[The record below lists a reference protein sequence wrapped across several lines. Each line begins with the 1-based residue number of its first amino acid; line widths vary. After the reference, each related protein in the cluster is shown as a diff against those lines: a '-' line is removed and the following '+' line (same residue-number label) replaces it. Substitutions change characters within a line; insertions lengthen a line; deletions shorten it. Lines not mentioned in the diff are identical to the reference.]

1 MAEEIITILKVG
13 TDEAVKNVNDLKNN
27 VKVLKEALGDLDI
40 GTEEYQNTLDELKV
54 NQNALKD
61 AMYATSASMDD
72 LAKAA
77 TGTSESYNSLVHRM
91 ASLKEELRATDVS
104 TEQGKE
110 RFKEL
115 AAQINEV
122 NDTLKDMDALQGNF
136 QRNVGNYPGL
146 MQNFAGAIDNLDKGL
161 QVTQGG
167 LAGIKG
173 GFEALSASPAIGTLG
188 IIISI
193 FSQLASK
200 IKENK
205 SAADALKRGM
215 EALQPIFDLASKMI
229 EKLAGWVAKVIDHV
243 VDLAEKNKDTF
254 KNMISAVVGVG
265 NTILQA
271 LLLPIRTTIAAV
283 KGLGDAFKHLFKG
296 KFKEAAAAAKDTISK
311 IGDQFKSAFDIKGNF
326 DKGKEAGEQ
335 FAAGLLSSKK
345 KVADAAKSVGKEA
358 KKALLDTLNK
368 LSDEID
374 KQIDADIAA
383 LGKAEGDA
391 LKSTKQ
397 IEEMKLQAMDKA
409 TQRLLEM
416 NEIVVEDEKKRAKK
430 QYAIQEAANQK
441 RLQAMEQFA
450 QDALERGD
458 LDAYLEYEQEAADLE
473 VEIETNA
480 LREKKRLREQDAKDA
495 KEKAKQQMEV
505 MQSVASATSGILGS
519 IADMYESDEKNSE
532 KNANKIKGLRIASA
546 TIDTISGAIG
556 AFMQAVQTIPPPLG
570 AIVGGVQAAAVTA
583 AGIAQIAKIKSTKVS
598 GSASNSAPT
607 APAVT
612 SAPVRTMDI
621 QQVRSVTSASEE
633 DRLNQMASDQRV
645 VLVMSDLEVKQ
656 NQSRV
661 QVAEAS
667 F

>member
-1 MAEEIITILKVG
+1 MAEETIQIIRIETG
-13 TDEAVKNVNDLKNN
+13 EAVKSVNDLREN
-27 VKVLKEALGDLDI
+27 VKILKERLGDLEI
-40 GTEEYQNTLDELKV
+40 GTTEYQDTLEELKV
-54 NQNALKD
+54 NQAAVKD
-61 AMYATSASMDD
+61 AMYATTASMDD
-72 LAKAA
+72 LSKSA
-77 TGTSESYNSLVHRM
+77 TGTSNSYNSLVHRM

-122 NDTLKDMDALQGNF
+122 NDNLKDMDALQGNF

-146 MQNFAGAIDNLDKGL
+146 MKTFSGSLDALDKGL
-161 QVTQGG
+161 KATAGGVGG
-167 LAGIKG
+167 LKD
-173 GFEALSASPAIGTLG
+173 GFDALAVNPAFTILG
-188 IIISI
+188 I
-193 FSQLASK
+193 
-200 IKENK
+200 
-205 SAADALKRGM
+205 
-215 EALQPIFDLASKMI
+215 
-229 EKLAGWVAKVIDHV
+229 V
-243 VDLAEKNKDTF
+243 VDLFGSLADTLKEDETSMAAVNKAGVSLEPVFKFLKGILEKVVNIVADLITKVSSFVQSNGLIPKIIDG
-254 KNMISAVVGVG
+254 VVGVG
-265 NTILQA
+265 NAIFKFVVAPFKGVVEAIKVFKEQGV
-271 LLLPIRTTIAAV
+271 R
-283 KGLGDAFKHLFKG
+283 GLGDAAKAFANEMKTGISFKSNYQAGESIVDAITAGIKDKKKDVSDAG
-296 KFKEAAAAAKDTISK
+296 KDVIKPLKDGIDMELDKMIQDLDKEMDNMIQELDKKQEDANKIANSIAQGRLANLDKAAKHQLELNDILVEDDREK
-311 IGDQFKSAFDIKGNF
+311 AEKAYQIQLSAN
-326 DKGKEAGEQ
+326 ERR
-335 FAAGLLSSKK
+335 L
-345 KVADAAKSVGKEA
+345 
-358 KKALLDTLNK
+358 
-368 LSDEID
+368 
-374 KQIDADIAA
+374 AA
-383 LGKAEGDA
+383 L
-391 LKSTKQ
+391 
-397 IEEMKLQAMDKA
+397 
-409 TQRLLEM
+409 
-416 NEIVVEDEKKRAKK
+416 
-430 QYAIQEAANQK
+430 
-441 RLQAMEQFA
+441 EQFA

-458 LDAYLEYEQEAADLE
+458 LDAYLEYQQEAADLE

-556 AFMQAVQTIPPPLG
+556 AFMQAVQTIPPPMG
-570 AIVGGVQAAAVTA
+570 AIIGGIQAAAVTA

>member
-1 MAEEIITILKVG
+1 MAEETIQIIRIETG
-13 TDEAVKNVNDLKNN
+13 EAVKSVNDLREN
-27 VKVLKEALGDLDI
+27 VKILKERLGDLEI
-40 GTEEYQNTLDELKV
+40 GTTEYQDTLDELKV
-54 NQNALKD
+54 NQAAVKD
-61 AMYATSASMDD
+61 AMYATTASMDD
-72 LAKAA
+72 LTKSA
-77 TGTSESYNSLVHRM
+77 TGASNSYNSLVHRM

-104 TEQGKE
+104 TEQGKQ

-122 NDTLKDMDALQGNF
+122 NDNLKDMDALQGNF

-146 MQNFAGAIDNLDKGL
+146 MKTFSGSLDALDKGL
-161 QVTQGG
+161 KATAGGVGG
-167 LAGIKG
+167 LKE
-173 GFEALSASPAIGTLG
+173 GFDALAVNPAFTILG
-188 IIISI
+188 I
-193 FSQLASK
+193 
-200 IKENK
+200 
-205 SAADALKRGM
+205 
-215 EALQPIFDLASKMI
+215 
-229 EKLAGWVAKVIDHV
+229 V
-243 VDLAEKNKDTF
+243 VDLFVSLANTLKDDETSMAAVNKAGVSLEPVFKFLKGILEKVVNIVADLITKVSTF
-254 KNMISAVVGVG
+254 VQSNGLIPKIIDGVVGVG
-265 NTILQA
+265 NAIFKFVVAPFKGVVEAIKVFKEQGV
-271 LLLPIRTTIAAV
+271 R
-283 KGLGDAFKHLFKG
+283 GLGDAAKAFANEMKTGISFKSNYKAGESIVDAITAGIKDKKKDVSAAG
-296 KFKEAAAAAKDTISK
+296 KDVIKPLKDGINIELDKMIQELDMEMDKMIQDLDKKQEDANKIANSIAQGRLANLDKAAKHQLELNDILVEDDREK
-311 IGDQFKSAFDIKGNF
+311 AEKAYQIQLSAN
-326 DKGKEAGEQ
+326 ERR
-335 FAAGLLSSKK
+335 L
-345 KVADAAKSVGKEA
+345 
-358 KKALLDTLNK
+358 
-368 LSDEID
+368 
-374 KQIDADIAA
+374 AA
-383 LGKAEGDA
+383 L
-391 LKSTKQ
+391 
-397 IEEMKLQAMDKA
+397 
-409 TQRLLEM
+409 
-416 NEIVVEDEKKRAKK
+416 
-430 QYAIQEAANQK
+430 
-441 RLQAMEQFA
+441 EQFA
-450 QDALERGD
+450 QDALDRGD
-458 LDAYLEYEQEAADLE
+458 IDAYLEYEQEAADLE

>member
-1 MAEEIITILKVG
+1 MAEETIQIIRIETG
-13 TDEAVKNVNDLKNN
+13 EAVKSVNDLREN
-27 VKVLKEALGDLDI
+27 VKILKDRLGDLEI
-40 GTEEYQNTLDELKV
+40 GTTEYQDTLEELKV
-54 NQNALKD
+54 NQAAVKD
-61 AMYATSASMDD
+61 AMYASTASMDD
-72 LAKAA
+72 LAKSA
-77 TGTSESYNSLVHRM
+77 TGTSNSYNALVHRM
-91 ASLKEELRATDVS
+91 AALKEELRATDVS
-104 TEQGKE
+104 TEQGKQ

-146 MQNFAGAIDNLDKGL
+146 MKTFSGSLDALDKGL
-161 QVTQGG
+161 KAASGGVGG
-167 LAGIKG
+167 LKE
-173 GFEALSASPAIGTLG
+173 GFDALAVNPVITILG
-188 IIISI
+188 IVVSLFASLADTLKEDETTMAAVNKAGVSLEPVFKFLKGILEKVVNIVADLITKASAFVQSNGLIPKII
-193 FSQLASK
+193 
-200 IKENK
+200 
-205 SAADALKRGM
+205 DG
-215 EALQPIFDLASKMI
+215 
-229 EKLAGWVAKVIDHV
+229 
-243 VDLAEKNKDTF
+243 
-254 KNMISAVVGVG
+254 VVGVG
-265 NTILQA
+265 NAILKFV
-271 LLLPIRTTIAAV
+271 IAPFKGVIKAIKV
-283 KGLGDAFKHLFKG
+283 FKEQGMRGLGDA
-296 KFKEAAAAAKDTISK
+296 AKAFANEMKTGIS
-311 IGDQFKSAFDIKGNF
+311 FKSNYQ
-326 DKGKEAGEQ
+326 AGQ
-335 FAAGLLSSKK
+335 SIVDAITAGVKSKK
-345 KVADAAKSVGKEA
+345 KDVSDAGKDVIKPLKDGIDMELDKMIQDLDKELEQDIDRILKEQEDANKIANSIAQDRLANLDKAAKHQLEVNDILVEDDRE
-358 KKALLDTLNK
+358 KAEK
-368 LSDEID
+368 AYQIQLSANERRL
-374 KQIDADIAA
+374 AA
-383 LGKAEGDA
+383 L
-391 LKSTKQ
+391 
-397 IEEMKLQAMDKA
+397 
-409 TQRLLEM
+409 
-416 NEIVVEDEKKRAKK
+416 
-430 QYAIQEAANQK
+430 
-441 RLQAMEQFA
+441 EQFA

-458 LDAYLEYEQEAADLE
+458 IDAYLEYQQEAADLE

-556 AFMQAVQTIPPPLG
+556 AFMQAVQTIPPPMG
-570 AIVGGVQAAAVTA
+570 AIIGGIQAAAVTA
-583 AGIAQIAKIKSTKVS
+583 TGIAQIAKLKSTKVS

>member
-1 MAEEIITILKVG
+1 MAEETIQIIRIDTG
-13 TDEAVKNVNDLKNN
+13 EAVKSVNDLREN
-27 VKVLKEALGDLDI
+27 VKILKERLGDLEI
-40 GTEEYQNTLDELKV
+40 GTTEYQDTLDELKV
-54 NQNALKD
+54 NQAAVKD
-61 AMYATSASMDD
+61 AMYATTASMDD
-72 LAKAA
+72 LSKSA
-77 TGTSESYNSLVHRM
+77 TGTSNSYNSLVHRM

-104 TEQGKE
+104 TEQGKQ

-122 NDTLKDMDALQGNF
+122 NDNLKDMDALQGNF

-146 MQNFAGAIDNLDKGL
+146 MKTFSGSLDALDKGL
-161 QVTQGG
+161 KATAGGVGG
-167 LAGIKG
+167 LKD
-173 GFEALSASPAIGTLG
+173 GFDALAVNPAFTILG
-188 IIISI
+188 I
-193 FSQLASK
+193 
-200 IKENK
+200 
-205 SAADALKRGM
+205 
-215 EALQPIFDLASKMI
+215 
-229 EKLAGWVAKVIDHV
+229 V
-243 VDLAEKNKDTF
+243 VDLFGSLANTLKEDETSMAAVNKAGVSLEPVFKFLKGILEKVVNIVADLITKV
-254 KNMISAVVGVG
+254 SAFVQSNGLIPKIIDGVVGVG
-265 NTILQA
+265 NAIFKFVVAPFKGVVEAIKVFKEQGV
-271 LLLPIRTTIAAV
+271 R
-283 KGLGDAFKHLFKG
+283 GLGDAAKAFANEMKTGISFKSNYQAGESIVDAITAGIKDKKKDVSAAG
-296 KFKEAAAAAKDTISK
+296 KDVIKPLKDGIDMELDKMIQDLDKEMDKMIQELDKEQEDANKIANSIAQGRLANLDKAAKHQLELNDILVEDDREK
-311 IGDQFKSAFDIKGNF
+311 AEKAYQIQLSAN
-326 DKGKEAGEQ
+326 ERRLAALEQ
-335 FAAGLLSSKK
+335 FAK
-345 KVADAAKSVGKEA
+345 
-358 KKALLDTLNK
+358 
-368 LSDEID
+368 
-374 KQIDADIAA
+374 
-383 LGKAEGDA
+383 DA
-391 LKSTKQ
+391 L
-397 IEEMKLQAMDKA
+397 D
-409 TQRLLEM
+409 
-416 NEIVVEDEKKRAKK
+416 
-430 QYAIQEAANQK
+430 
-441 RLQAMEQFA
+441 
-450 QDALERGD
+450 RGD

-556 AFMQAVQTIPPPLG
+556 AFMQAVQTIPPPMG
-570 AIVGGVQAAAVTA
+570 AIIGGIQAAAVTA

>member
-1 MAEEIITILKVG
+1 MAEETIQIIRIETG
-13 TDEAVKNVNDLKNN
+13 EAVKSVNDLREN
-27 VKVLKEALGDLDI
+27 VKILKERLGDLEI
-40 GTEEYQNTLDELKV
+40 GTTEYQDTLEELKV
-54 NQNALKD
+54 NQAAVKD
-61 AMYATSASMDD
+61 AMYATTASMDD
-72 LAKAA
+72 LAKSA
-77 TGTSESYNSLVHRM
+77 TGTSNSYNSLVHRM

-122 NDTLKDMDALQGNF
+122 NDNLKDMDALQGNF

-146 MQNFAGAIDNLDKGL
+146 MKTFSGSLDALDKGL
-161 QVTQGG
+161 KATAGGVGG
-167 LAGIKG
+167 LKD
-173 GFEALSASPAIGTLG
+173 GFDALAVNPAFTILG
-188 IIISI
+188 I
-193 FSQLASK
+193 
-200 IKENK
+200 
-205 SAADALKRGM
+205 
-215 EALQPIFDLASKMI
+215 
-229 EKLAGWVAKVIDHV
+229 V
-243 VDLAEKNKDTF
+243 VDLFGSLADTLKEDETSMAAVNKAGVSLEPVFKFLKGILEKVVNIVADLITKVSSFVQSNGLIPKIIDG
-254 KNMISAVVGVG
+254 VVGVG
-265 NTILQA
+265 NAIFKFVVAPFKGVVEAIKVFKEQGV
-271 LLLPIRTTIAAV
+271 R
-283 KGLGDAFKHLFKG
+283 GLGDAAKAFANEMKTGISFKSNYQAGESIVDAITAGIKDKKKDVSDAG
-296 KFKEAAAAAKDTISK
+296 KDVIKPLKDGIDIELDKMIQELDKEMDKMIQDLDKEQEDANKIANSIAQGRLANLDKAAKHQLELNDILVEDDREK
-311 IGDQFKSAFDIKGNF
+311 AEKAYQIQLSAN
-326 DKGKEAGEQ
+326 ERR
-335 FAAGLLSSKK
+335 L
-345 KVADAAKSVGKEA
+345 
-358 KKALLDTLNK
+358 
-368 LSDEID
+368 
-374 KQIDADIAA
+374 AA
-383 LGKAEGDA
+383 L
-391 LKSTKQ
+391 
-397 IEEMKLQAMDKA
+397 
-409 TQRLLEM
+409 
-416 NEIVVEDEKKRAKK
+416 
-430 QYAIQEAANQK
+430 
-441 RLQAMEQFA
+441 EQFA

-458 LDAYLEYEQEAADLE
+458 LDAYLEYQQEAADLE

-556 AFMQAVQTIPPPLG
+556 AFMQAVQTIPPPMG
-570 AIVGGVQAAAVTA
+570 AIIGGIQAAAVTA

>member
-1 MAEEIITILKVG
+1 MAEETIQIIRIETG
-13 TDEAVKNVNDLKNN
+13 EAVKSVNDLREN
-27 VKVLKEALGDLDI
+27 VKILKERLGDLEI
-40 GTEEYQNTLDELKV
+40 GTTEYQDTLEELKV
-54 NQNALKD
+54 NQAAVKD
-61 AMYATSASMDD
+61 AMYATTASMDD
-72 LAKAA
+72 LSKSA
-77 TGTSESYNSLVHRM
+77 TGTSNSYNSLVHRM

-122 NDTLKDMDALQGNF
+122 NDNLKDMDALQGNF

-146 MQNFAGAIDNLDKGL
+146 MKTFSGSLDALDKGL
-161 QVTQGG
+161 KATAGG
-167 LAGIKG
+167 VGDLKNGFDALAVN
-173 GFEALSASPAIGTLG
+173 PAFAILG
-188 IIISI
+188 IVVALFGSLADTLKEDETSMAAVNKAGVSLEPVFKFLKGILEKVVNIVADLITKVSSFVQSNGLIPKII
-193 FSQLASK
+193 
-200 IKENK
+200 
-205 SAADALKRGM
+205 DG
-215 EALQPIFDLASKMI
+215 
-229 EKLAGWVAKVIDHV
+229 
-243 VDLAEKNKDTF
+243 
-254 KNMISAVVGVG
+254 VVGVG
-265 NTILQA
+265 NAIFKFVVAPFKGVVEAIKVFKEQGV
-271 LLLPIRTTIAAV
+271 R
-283 KGLGDAFKHLFKG
+283 GLGDAAKAFANEMKTGISFKSNYQAGESIVDAITAGIKDKKKDVSDAG
-296 KFKEAAAAAKDTISK
+296 KDVIKPLKDGIDMELDKMIQELDKEMDNMIQDLDKKQEDANKIANSIAQGRLANLDKAAKHQLELNDILVEDDREK
-311 IGDQFKSAFDIKGNF
+311 AEKAYQIQLSAN
-326 DKGKEAGEQ
+326 ERR
-335 FAAGLLSSKK
+335 L
-345 KVADAAKSVGKEA
+345 
-358 KKALLDTLNK
+358 
-368 LSDEID
+368 
-374 KQIDADIAA
+374 AA
-383 LGKAEGDA
+383 L
-391 LKSTKQ
+391 
-397 IEEMKLQAMDKA
+397 
-409 TQRLLEM
+409 
-416 NEIVVEDEKKRAKK
+416 
-430 QYAIQEAANQK
+430 
-441 RLQAMEQFA
+441 EQFA

-458 LDAYLEYEQEAADLE
+458 LDAYLEYDQEAADLE

-480 LREKKRLREQDAKDA
+480 LREKKRLREQDLKDA

-556 AFMQAVQTIPPPLG
+556 AFMQAVQTIPPPMG
-570 AIVGGVQAAAVTA
+570 AIIGGIQAAAVTA

-621 QQVRSVTSASEE
+621 KQVRSVTSASEE

>member
-1 MAEEIITILKVG
+1 MAEETIQIIRIETG
-13 TDEAVKNVNDLKNN
+13 EAVKSVNDLREN
-27 VKVLKEALGDLDI
+27 VKILKDRLGDLEI
-40 GTEEYQNTLDELKV
+40 GTTEYQDTLEELKV
-54 NQNALKD
+54 NQAAVKD
-61 AMYATSASMDD
+61 AMYATTASMDD
-72 LAKAA
+72 LAKSA
-77 TGTSESYNSLVHRM
+77 TGTSNSYNALVHRM
-91 ASLKEELRATDVS
+91 AALKEELRATDVS

-146 MQNFAGAIDNLDKGL
+146 MKTFSGSLDALDKGL
-161 QVTQGG
+161 KATSGGVGG
-167 LAGIKG
+167 LKE
-173 GFEALSASPAIGTLG
+173 GFDALAVNPVITILG
-188 IIISI
+188 IVVSLFGSLADTLKEDETTMAAVNKAGVSLEPVFKLLKGILEKVVTIVTDLITKASAFVQSNGLIPKII
-193 FSQLASK
+193 
-200 IKENK
+200 
-205 SAADALKRGM
+205 DG
-215 EALQPIFDLASKMI
+215 
-229 EKLAGWVAKVIDHV
+229 
-243 VDLAEKNKDTF
+243 
-254 KNMISAVVGVG
+254 VVGVG
-265 NTILQA
+265 NAILKFVVAPFKGIVEAIKVFKEQGV
-271 LLLPIRTTIAAV
+271 R
-283 KGLGDAFKHLFKG
+283 GLGDA
-296 KFKEAAAAAKDTISK
+296 AKAFANEMKTGIS
-311 IGDQFKSAFDIKGNF
+311 FKSNYQ
-326 DKGKEAGEQ
+326 AGESIVD
-335 FAAGLLSSKK
+335 AITAGVKSKK
-345 KVADAAKSVGKEA
+345 KDVSDAGKDVVKPLKDGIDMELDKMIQELDKELDKMNQELDKKQEDANKIANSIAQGRLANLDKAAKHQLELNDILVEDDRE
-358 KKALLDTLNK
+358 KAEK
-368 LSDEID
+368 AYQIQLSANERRL
-374 KQIDADIAA
+374 AA
-383 LGKAEGDA
+383 L
-391 LKSTKQ
+391 
-397 IEEMKLQAMDKA
+397 
-409 TQRLLEM
+409 
-416 NEIVVEDEKKRAKK
+416 
-430 QYAIQEAANQK
+430 
-441 RLQAMEQFA
+441 EQFA
-450 QDALERGD
+450 QDALDRGD
-458 LDAYLEYEQEAADLE
+458 IDAYLEYEQEAADLE

-612 SAPVRTMDI
+612 SAPVRTIDI

>member
-1 MAEEIITILKVG
+1 MAEETIQIIRIETG
-13 TDEAVKNVNDLKNN
+13 EAVKSVNDLREN
-27 VKVLKEALGDLDI
+27 VKILKERLGDLEI
-40 GTEEYQNTLDELKV
+40 GTNEYQDTLEELKV
-54 NQNALKD
+54 NQAAVKD
-61 AMYATSASMDD
+61 AMYATTASMDD
-72 LAKAA
+72 LAKSA
-77 TGTSESYNSLVHRM
+77 TGTSNSYNGLVHRM

-104 TEQGKE
+104 TEQGKQ

-146 MQNFAGAIDNLDKGL
+146 MKTFSGSLDALDKGL
-161 QVTQGG
+161 KATAGGVGG
-167 LAGIKG
+167 LKE
-173 GFEALSASPAIGTLG
+173 GFDALAVNPAFTILG
-188 IIISI
+188 I
-193 FSQLASK
+193 
-200 IKENK
+200 
-205 SAADALKRGM
+205 
-215 EALQPIFDLASKMI
+215 
-229 EKLAGWVAKVIDHV
+229 V
-243 VDLAEKNKDTF
+243 VDLFGSLAATLKDDETSMAAVNKAGVSLEPVFKFFKGILEKVVNIVADLITKV
-254 KNMISAVVGVG
+254 SAFVQSNGLIPKIIDGVVGVG
-265 NTILQA
+265 NAIFKFVVAPFKGVVEAIKVFKEQGV
-271 LLLPIRTTIAAV
+271 R
-283 KGLGDAFKHLFKG
+283 GLGDAAKAFANEMKTGISFKSNYQAGESIVDAITAGIKDKKKDVSDAG
-296 KFKEAAAAAKDTISK
+296 KDVIKPLKDGINIELDKMIQELDMEMDKMIQELDKKQEDANKIANSIAQGRLANLDKAAKHQLELNAILVEDDKEKAEKAYQI
-311 IGDQFKSAFDIKGNF
+311 QLSAN
-326 DKGKEAGEQ
+326 ERR
-335 FAAGLLSSKK
+335 L
-345 KVADAAKSVGKEA
+345 
-358 KKALLDTLNK
+358 
-368 LSDEID
+368 
-374 KQIDADIAA
+374 AA
-383 LGKAEGDA
+383 L
-391 LKSTKQ
+391 
-397 IEEMKLQAMDKA
+397 
-409 TQRLLEM
+409 
-416 NEIVVEDEKKRAKK
+416 
-430 QYAIQEAANQK
+430 
-441 RLQAMEQFA
+441 EQFA
-450 QDALERGD
+450 QDALDRGD

-598 GSASNSAPT
+598 GSASNSAPS

-612 SAPVRTMDI
+612 SAPSMTLDI
-621 QQVRSVTSASEE
+621 PQVRSVTSASEE
-633 DRLNQMASDQRV
+633 DRLNQMSSDQRV

-656 NQSRV
+656 GQSRV

>member
-1 MAEEIITILKVG
+1 MAEETIQIIRIDTG
-13 TDEAVKNVNDLKNN
+13 EAVRSVNDLREN
-27 VKVLKEALGDLDI
+27 VKILKERLGDLEI
-40 GTEEYQNTLDELKV
+40 GTTEYQDTLEELKV
-54 NQNALKD
+54 NQAAVKD
-61 AMYATSASMDD
+61 AMYATTASMDD
-72 LAKAA
+72 LTKSA
-77 TGTSESYNSLVHRM
+77 TGTSNSYNSLVHRM

-146 MQNFAGAIDNLDKGL
+146 MKTFSGSLDALDKGL
-161 QVTQGG
+161 KATSGGVGG
-167 LAGIKG
+167 LKEGFDALAVNPVITILGIVVNLFASLADTLKEDETTMDAVNKAGISLEPIFKFLKG
-173 GFEALSASPAIGTLG
+173 ILEKVVNI
-188 IIISI
+188 
-193 FSQLASK
+193 
-200 IKENK
+200 
-205 SAADALKRGM
+205 AADLITK
-215 EALQPIFDLASKMI
+215 ASAFVQSNGLI
-229 EKLAGWVAKVIDHV
+229 PRIIDG
-243 VDLAEKNKDTF
+243 
-254 KNMISAVVGVG
+254 VVGVG
-265 NTILQA
+265 NAILKFV
-271 LLLPIRTTIAAV
+271 IAPFKGVVEAIKV
-283 KGLGDAFKHLFKG
+283 FKEQGVRGLGDAAKAFANEMKTGISFKSNYQAGESIVDAITAGIKDKKKDVSDAG
-296 KFKEAAAAAKDTISK
+296 KDVIKPLKDGINIELDKMIQELDMEMDKMIQELDKKQEDANKIANSIAQGRLANLDKAAKHQLELNAILVEDDKEKAEKAYQI
-311 IGDQFKSAFDIKGNF
+311 QLSAN
-326 DKGKEAGEQ
+326 ERR
-335 FAAGLLSSKK
+335 L
-345 KVADAAKSVGKEA
+345 
-358 KKALLDTLNK
+358 
-368 LSDEID
+368 
-374 KQIDADIAA
+374 AA
-383 LGKAEGDA
+383 L
-391 LKSTKQ
+391 
-397 IEEMKLQAMDKA
+397 
-409 TQRLLEM
+409 
-416 NEIVVEDEKKRAKK
+416 
-430 QYAIQEAANQK
+430 
-441 RLQAMEQFA
+441 EQFA
-450 QDALERGD
+450 QDALDRGD
-458 LDAYLEYEQEAADLE
+458 IDAYLEYEQEAADLE

-612 SAPVRTMDI
+612 SAPVRTIDI

>member
-1 MAEEIITILKVG
+1 MAEETIRIIRIETG
-13 TDEAVKNVNDLKNN
+13 EAVRSVNDLREN
-27 VKVLKEALGDLDI
+27 VKILKERLGDLEI
-40 GTEEYQNTLDELKV
+40 GTTEYQDTLEELKV
-54 NQNALKD
+54 NQAAVKD
-61 AMYATSASMDD
+61 AMYATTASMDD
-72 LAKAA
+72 LTKSA
-77 TGTSESYNSLVHRM
+77 TGTSNSYNSLVHRM

-110 RFKEL
+110 KFKEL

-146 MQNFAGAIDNLDKGL
+146 MKTFSGSLDALDKGL
-161 QVTQGG
+161 KATAGGVGG
-167 LAGIKG
+167 LKE
-173 GFEALSASPAIGTLG
+173 GFDALAVNPAFAILG
-188 IIISI
+188 IVVTLFGS
-193 FSQLASK
+193 L
-200 IKENK
+200 
-205 SAADALKRGM
+205 ADALKEDETTMAAVNKAGVSL
-215 EALQPIFDLASKMI
+215 EPVFKLLKGLLEKITTIVADLI
-229 EKLAGWVAKVIDHV
+229 GKVSAFVQSNGLIPKIIDG
-243 VDLAEKNKDTF
+243 
-254 KNMISAVVGVG
+254 VVGVG
-265 NTILQA
+265 NAILKFVVAPFKGVVEAIKVFKEQGV
-271 LLLPIRTTIAAV
+271 R
-283 KGLGDAFKHLFKG
+283 GLGN
-296 KFKEAAAAAKDTISK
+296 AAKAFANEMKTGIS
-311 IGDQFKSAFDIKGNF
+311 FKSNYQ
-326 DKGKEAGEQ
+326 AGESIVD
-335 FAAGLLSSKK
+335 AITAGIKDKK
-345 KVADAAKSVGKEA
+345 KDVSDAGKDVIKPLKDGINMELDKMIQDLDKEIDNMIQELDKKQEDANKIANSIAQGRLANLDKAAKHQLELNDILVEDDRE
-358 KKALLDTLNK
+358 KAEKTYQIQ
-368 LSDEID
+368 LSANEMRL
-374 KQIDADIAA
+374 AA
-383 LGKAEGDA
+383 L
-391 LKSTKQ
+391 
-397 IEEMKLQAMDKA
+397 
-409 TQRLLEM
+409 
-416 NEIVVEDEKKRAKK
+416 
-430 QYAIQEAANQK
+430 
-441 RLQAMEQFA
+441 EQFT

-458 LDAYLEYEQEAADLE
+458 LDAYLEYQQEAADLE

-556 AFMQAVQTIPPPLG
+556 AFMQAVQTIPPPMG
-570 AIVGGVQAAAVTA
+570 AIIGGIQAAAVTA
-583 AGIAQIAKIKSTKVS
+583 AGIAQIAKMKSTKVS

-612 SAPVRTMDI
+612 SAPVRTIDI

>member
-1 MAEEIITILKVG
+1 MAEETIQIIRIETG
-13 TDEAVKNVNDLKNN
+13 EAVKSVNDLREN
-27 VKVLKEALGDLDI
+27 VKILKERLGDLEI
-40 GTEEYQNTLDELKV
+40 GTTEYQDTLDELKV
-54 NQNALKD
+54 NQAAVKD
-61 AMYATSASMDD
+61 AMYATTASMDD
-72 LAKAA
+72 LTKSA
-77 TGTSESYNSLVHRM
+77 TGASNSYNSLVHRM

-104 TEQGKE
+104 TEQGKQ

-122 NDTLKDMDALQGNF
+122 NGTLKDMDALQGNF

-146 MQNFAGAIDNLDKGL
+146 MKTFSGSLDALDKGL
-161 QVTQGG
+161 KATAGGVGG
-167 LAGIKG
+167 LKE
-173 GFEALSASPAIGTLG
+173 GFDALAVNPAFTILG
-188 IIISI
+188 I
-193 FSQLASK
+193 
-200 IKENK
+200 
-205 SAADALKRGM
+205 
-215 EALQPIFDLASKMI
+215 
-229 EKLAGWVAKVIDHV
+229 V
-243 VDLAEKNKDTF
+243 VDLFVSLANTLKDDETSMAAVNKAGVSLEPVFKFLKGILEKVVNIVADLITKVSTF
-254 KNMISAVVGVG
+254 VQSNGLIPKIIDGVVGVG
-265 NTILQA
+265 NAIFKFVVAPFKGVVEAIKVFKEQGV
-271 LLLPIRTTIAAV
+271 R
-283 KGLGDAFKHLFKG
+283 GLGDAAKAFANEMKTGISFKSNYQAGESIVDAITAGIKDKKKDVSDAG
-296 KFKEAAAAAKDTISK
+296 KDVIKPLKDGINIELDKMIQELDMEMDKMIQELDKKQEDANKIANSIAQGRLANLDKAAKHQLELNDILVEDDK
-311 IGDQFKSAFDIKGNF
+311 EKAEKAYQIQLSAN
-326 DKGKEAGEQ
+326 ERR
-335 FAAGLLSSKK
+335 L
-345 KVADAAKSVGKEA
+345 
-358 KKALLDTLNK
+358 
-368 LSDEID
+368 
-374 KQIDADIAA
+374 AA
-383 LGKAEGDA
+383 L
-391 LKSTKQ
+391 
-397 IEEMKLQAMDKA
+397 
-409 TQRLLEM
+409 
-416 NEIVVEDEKKRAKK
+416 
-430 QYAIQEAANQK
+430 
-441 RLQAMEQFA
+441 EQFA

-532 KNANKIKGLRIASA
+532 KNANKIKGLRIAAA
-546 TIDTISGAIG
+546 TIDTISGAVG
-556 AFMQAVQTIPPPLG
+556 AFMQAAATIPPPMG
-570 AIVGGVQAAAVTA
+570 AIIGGIQAAAVTA

-621 QQVRSVTSASEE
+621 KQVRSVTSASEE

>member
-1 MAEEIITILKVG
+1 MAEETIQIIRIETG
-13 TDEAVKNVNDLKNN
+13 EAVKSVNDLREN
-27 VKVLKEALGDLDI
+27 VKILKDRLGDLEI
-40 GTEEYQNTLDELKV
+40 GTTEYQDTLEELKV
-54 NQNALKD
+54 NQAAVKD
-61 AMYATSASMDD
+61 AMYASTASMDD
-72 LAKAA
+72 LAKSA
-77 TGTSESYNSLVHRM
+77 TGTSNSYNALVHRM
-91 ASLKEELRATDVS
+91 AALKEELRATDVS
-104 TEQGKE
+104 TEQGMQ

-146 MQNFAGAIDNLDKGL
+146 MKTFSGSLDALDKGL
-161 QVTQGG
+161 KATYGGVGG
-167 LAGIKG
+167 LKE
-173 GFEALSASPAIGTLG
+173 GFDALAVNPLFTILG
-188 IIISI
+188 IVVALFGSLADTLKEDETTMAAVNKAGVSLEPILKFLKGILEKVVTIVADLITKVSAFVQSNGLIPKII
-193 FSQLASK
+193 
-200 IKENK
+200 
-205 SAADALKRGM
+205 DG
-215 EALQPIFDLASKMI
+215 
-229 EKLAGWVAKVIDHV
+229 
-243 VDLAEKNKDTF
+243 
-254 KNMISAVVGVG
+254 VVGVG
-265 NTILQA
+265 NAILKFV
-271 LLLPIRTTIAAV
+271 AAPFKGV
-283 KGLGDAFKHLFKG
+283 VEAIKVFKEKGVRGLGDAAKAFANEMKTGISFKSNYQAGESIVDAITAGIKDKKKDVSDAGKDVIKPLKDGIDMELDKMIQELDKG
-296 KFKEAAAAAKDTISK
+296 LDKMNQELDKDLEDANKIANSIAQDRLANLDKAAKHQLELNDILVEDDREK
-311 IGDQFKSAFDIKGNF
+311 AEKAYQIQLSAN
-326 DKGKEAGEQ
+326 ERR
-335 FAAGLLSSKK
+335 L
-345 KVADAAKSVGKEA
+345 
-358 KKALLDTLNK
+358 
-368 LSDEID
+368 
-374 KQIDADIAA
+374 AA
-383 LGKAEGDA
+383 L
-391 LKSTKQ
+391 
-397 IEEMKLQAMDKA
+397 
-409 TQRLLEM
+409 
-416 NEIVVEDEKKRAKK
+416 
-430 QYAIQEAANQK
+430 
-441 RLQAMEQFA
+441 EQFA
-450 QDALERGD
+450 QDALDRGD
-458 LDAYLEYEQEAADLE
+458 LDAYLEYQQEAADLE

-556 AFMQAVQTIPPPLG
+556 AFMQAVQTIPPPMG
-570 AIVGGVQAAAVTA
+570 AIIGGIQAAAVTA
-583 AGIAQIAKIKSTKVS
+583 AGVAQIAKIKSTKVS

>member
-1 MAEEIITILKVG
+1 MAEETIQIIRIETG
-13 TDEAVKNVNDLKNN
+13 EAVRSVNDLREN
-27 VKVLKEALGDLDI
+27 VKILKERLGDLEI
-40 GTEEYQNTLDELKV
+40 GTTEYQDTLDELKV
-54 NQNALKD
+54 NQAAVKD
-61 AMYATSASMDD
+61 AMYATTASMDD
-72 LAKAA
+72 LTKSA
-77 TGTSESYNSLVHRM
+77 TGTSNSYNSLVHRM

-104 TEQGKE
+104 TEQGKQ

-146 MQNFAGAIDNLDKGL
+146 MKTFSGSLDALDKGL
-161 QVTQGG
+161 KATAGGVGG
-167 LAGIKG
+167 LKE
-173 GFEALSASPAIGTLG
+173 GFDALAVNPAFAILG
-188 IIISI
+188 IVVTLFGS
-193 FSQLASK
+193 L
-200 IKENK
+200 
-205 SAADALKRGM
+205 ADALKEDETTMAAVNKAGVSLEPVFKLLKGLLERITTIV
-215 EALQPIFDLASKMI
+215 ADLI
-229 EKLAGWVAKVIDHV
+229 GKVSAFVQSNGLIPKIIDG
-243 VDLAEKNKDTF
+243 
-254 KNMISAVVGVG
+254 VVGVG
-265 NTILQA
+265 NAILKFVVAPFKGVVEAIKVFKEQGV
-271 LLLPIRTTIAAV
+271 R
-283 KGLGDAFKHLFKG
+283 GLGDAAKAFANEMKTGISFKSNYQAGESIVDAITAGIKDKKKDVSDAG
-296 KFKEAAAAAKDTISK
+296 KDVIKPIKDGINMELDKMIQDLDKEIDNMIQELDKKQEDANKIANSIAQGRLANLDKAAKHQLELNDILVEDDK
-311 IGDQFKSAFDIKGNF
+311 EKAEKAYQIQLSAN
-326 DKGKEAGEQ
+326 EMR
-335 FAAGLLSSKK
+335 L
-345 KVADAAKSVGKEA
+345 
-358 KKALLDTLNK
+358 
-368 LSDEID
+368 
-374 KQIDADIAA
+374 AA
-383 LGKAEGDA
+383 L
-391 LKSTKQ
+391 
-397 IEEMKLQAMDKA
+397 
-409 TQRLLEM
+409 
-416 NEIVVEDEKKRAKK
+416 
-430 QYAIQEAANQK
+430 
-441 RLQAMEQFA
+441 EQFA

-556 AFMQAVQTIPPPLG
+556 AFMQAVQTIPPPIG
-570 AIVGGVQAAAVTA
+570 AIIGGIQAAAVTA
-583 AGIAQIAKIKSTKVS
+583 TGIAQIAKIKSTKVS

-612 SAPVRTMDI
+612 SAPVRTIDI

>member
-1 MAEEIITILKVG
+1 MAEETIQIIRIETG
-13 TDEAVKNVNDLKNN
+13 EAVKSVNDLREN
-27 VKVLKEALGDLDI
+27 VKILKDRLGDLEI
-40 GTEEYQNTLDELKV
+40 GTTEYQDTLEELKV
-54 NQNALKD
+54 NQAAVKD
-61 AMYATSASMDD
+61 AMYATTASMDD
-72 LAKAA
+72 LAKSA
-77 TGTSESYNSLVHRM
+77 TGTSNSYNALVHRM
-91 ASLKEELRATDVS
+91 AALKEELRATDVS
-104 TEQGKE
+104 TEQGKQ

-146 MQNFAGAIDNLDKGL
+146 MKTFSGSLDALDKGL
-161 QVTQGG
+161 KATAGGVGG
-167 LAGIKG
+167 LKE
-173 GFEALSASPAIGTLG
+173 GFDALAVNPLFTILG
-188 IIISI
+188 IVVNLFVS
-193 FSQLASK
+193 L
-200 IKENK
+200 
-205 SAADALKRGM
+205 ADALKEDETTMDAVNKAGISL
-215 EALQPIFDLASKMI
+215 EPIFKFFKGILEKVVNIVADLI
-229 EKLAGWVAKVIDHV
+229 TKVSAFVQSNGLIPKIIDG
-243 VDLAEKNKDTF
+243 
-254 KNMISAVVGVG
+254 VVGVG
-265 NTILQA
+265 NAILKFV
-271 LLLPIRTTIAAV
+271 IAPFKGVIEAIKV
-283 KGLGDAFKHLFKG
+283 FKEQGVRGLGDAAKAFANEMKTGISFKSNYQAGESIVDAITAGIKDKKKDVSDAG
-296 KFKEAAAAAKDTISK
+296 KDVVKPFKEGIDMELDKMIQELDKELDKMNQELDKEQEDANKIANSIAQDRLANLDKAAKHQMELNDILVEDDREK
-311 IGDQFKSAFDIKGNF
+311 AEKAYQIQLSAN
-326 DKGKEAGEQ
+326 ERR
-335 FAAGLLSSKK
+335 L
-345 KVADAAKSVGKEA
+345 
-358 KKALLDTLNK
+358 
-368 LSDEID
+368 
-374 KQIDADIAA
+374 AA
-383 LGKAEGDA
+383 L
-391 LKSTKQ
+391 
-397 IEEMKLQAMDKA
+397 
-409 TQRLLEM
+409 
-416 NEIVVEDEKKRAKK
+416 
-430 QYAIQEAANQK
+430 
-441 RLQAMEQFA
+441 EQFA

-532 KNANKIKGLRIASA
+532 KNANKIKVLRIASA

-556 AFMQAVQTIPPPLG
+556 AFMQAVQTIPPPMG
-570 AIVGGVQAAAVTA
+570 AIIGGIQAAAVTA
-583 AGIAQIAKIKSTKVS
+583 TGIAQIAKIKSTKVS

>member
-1 MAEEIITILKVG
+1 MAEETIQIIRIETG
-13 TDEAVKNVNDLKNN
+13 EAVKSVNDLREN
-27 VKVLKEALGDLDI
+27 VKILKDRLGDLEI
-40 GTEEYQNTLDELKV
+40 GTTEYQDTLEELKV
-54 NQNALKD
+54 NQAAVKD
-61 AMYATSASMDD
+61 AMYATTASMDD
-72 LAKAA
+72 LAKSA
-77 TGTSESYNSLVHRM
+77 TGTSNSYNALVHRM

-104 TEQGKE
+104 TEQGKQ

-146 MQNFAGAIDNLDKGL
+146 MKTFSGSLDALDKGL
-161 QVTQGG
+161 KATSGGVGG
-167 LAGIKG
+167 LKE
-173 GFEALSASPAIGTLG
+173 GFDALAVNPVITILG
-188 IIISI
+188 IVVNLFAS
-193 FSQLASK
+193 LADTL
-200 IKENK
+200 KEDETTMAAVNK
-205 SAADALKRGM
+205 AGVSL
-215 EALQPIFDLASKMI
+215 EPIFKFLKGILEKVVTIVTDLITRVSAFVQSNGLIPKI
-229 EKLAGWVAKVIDHV
+229 IDG
-243 VDLAEKNKDTF
+243 
-254 KNMISAVVGVG
+254 VVGVG
-265 NTILQA
+265 NAILKFV
-271 LLLPIRTTIAAV
+271 IAPFKGVIEAIKV
-283 KGLGDAFKHLFKG
+283 FKEQGVRGLGN
-296 KFKEAAAAAKDTISK
+296 AAKAFANEMKTGIS
-311 IGDQFKSAFDIKGNF
+311 FKSNYQ
-326 DKGKEAGEQ
+326 AGESIVD
-335 FAAGLLSSKK
+335 AITAGIKDKK
-345 KVADAAKSVGKEA
+345 KDVSDAGKDVVKPLKDGIDMELDKMIQELDKKLEQDIDRMLKEQEDANKIANSIAQDRLANLDKAAKHQLELNDILVEDDRE
-358 KKALLDTLNK
+358 KAEK
-368 LSDEID
+368 AYQIQLSANERRL
-374 KQIDADIAA
+374 AA
-383 LGKAEGDA
+383 L
-391 LKSTKQ
+391 
-397 IEEMKLQAMDKA
+397 
-409 TQRLLEM
+409 
-416 NEIVVEDEKKRAKK
+416 
-430 QYAIQEAANQK
+430 
-441 RLQAMEQFA
+441 EQFA

-458 LDAYLEYEQEAADLE
+458 IDAYLEYEQEAADLE

-556 AFMQAVQTIPPPLG
+556 AFMQAVQTIPPPMG
-570 AIVGGVQAAAVTA
+570 AIIGGIQAAAVTA
-583 AGIAQIAKIKSTKVS
+583 AGIAQIAKMKSTKVS
-598 GSASNSAPT
+598 GSSSNSAPT

-612 SAPVRTMDI
+612 SAPVRTIDI

>member
-1 MAEEIITILKVG
+1 MAEETIQIIRIETG
-13 TDEAVKNVNDLKNN
+13 EAVRSVNDLREN
-27 VKVLKEALGDLDI
+27 VKILKERLGDLEI
-40 GTEEYQNTLDELKV
+40 GTTDYQDTLEELKV
-54 NQNALKD
+54 NQAAVKD
-61 AMYATSASMDD
+61 AMYATTASMDD
-72 LAKAA
+72 LSKSA
-77 TGTSESYNSLVHRM
+77 TGTSNSYNSLVHRM

-104 TEQGKE
+104 TEQGKQ

-122 NDTLKDMDALQGNF
+122 NDNLKDMDALQGNF

-146 MQNFAGAIDNLDKGL
+146 MKTFSGSLDALDKGL
-161 QVTQGG
+161 KATAGGVGG
-167 LAGIKG
+167 LKE
-173 GFEALSASPAIGTLG
+173 GFDALAVNPAFTILG
-188 IIISI
+188 I
-193 FSQLASK
+193 
-200 IKENK
+200 
-205 SAADALKRGM
+205 
-215 EALQPIFDLASKMI
+215 
-229 EKLAGWVAKVIDHV
+229 V
-243 VDLAEKNKDTF
+243 VDLFGSLANTLKEDETSMAAVNKAGVSLEPVFKFLKGILEKVVNIVADLITKV
-254 KNMISAVVGVG
+254 SAFVQSNGLIPKIIDGVVGVG
-265 NTILQA
+265 NAIFKFVVAPFKGVVEAIKVFKEQGV
-271 LLLPIRTTIAAV
+271 R
-283 KGLGDAFKHLFKG
+283 GLGDAAKAFANEMKTGISFKSNYQAGESIVDAITAGIKDKKKDVSAAG
-296 KFKEAAAAAKDTISK
+296 KDVIKPLKDGIDMELDKMIQDLDKEMDKMIQDLDKEQEDANKIANSIAQGRLANLDKAAKHQLELNDILVEDDREK
-311 IGDQFKSAFDIKGNF
+311 AEKAYQIQLSAN
-326 DKGKEAGEQ
+326 ERRLAALEQ
-335 FAAGLLSSKK
+335 FAK
-345 KVADAAKSVGKEA
+345 
-358 KKALLDTLNK
+358 
-368 LSDEID
+368 
-374 KQIDADIAA
+374 
-383 LGKAEGDA
+383 DA
-391 LKSTKQ
+391 L
-397 IEEMKLQAMDKA
+397 D
-409 TQRLLEM
+409 
-416 NEIVVEDEKKRAKK
+416 
-430 QYAIQEAANQK
+430 
-441 RLQAMEQFA
+441 
-450 QDALERGD
+450 RGD

-556 AFMQAVQTIPPPLG
+556 AFMQAVQTIPPPMG
-570 AIVGGVQAAAVTA
+570 AIIGGIQAAAVTA